1 MARAINEDFKE
12 LCSFI
17 NSYDMSHILVEDE
30 AKRMFS
36 SCHKKYYAY
45 LLITEEFRPLCATK
59 GGLIAPIQYSD
70 LQESCSDVG
79 QAFFMTIN
87 GCYKGAKLLLRSSI
101 ENFLKSICFDE
112 DDTIV
117 LTKSVYEVFDKASVV
132 NVFSS
137 NSSLHNSI
145 HNEYSILC
153 RDVHT
158 SDENHMEAITS
169 LSHFPAFDKS
179 KCKEVQDCLRRLL
192 STFIT
197 VLSLKYNDEYHKIN
211 YAGKEIL
218 NREILKSFRKKVQN
232 ID

>member
-1 MARAINEDFKE
+1 MSRVIKEDFKE

-17 NSYDMSHILVEDE
+17 DKYDMSHILSEDE

-36 SCHKKYYAY
+36 SCHKKYYAF
-45 LLITEEFRPLCATK
+45 LLIIEEFRTLCAAK
-59 GGLIAPIQYSD
+59 AVFIGPKQYSY

-101 ENFLKSICFDE
+101 ENFLKGVCFDE
-112 DDTIV
+112 DNTIV
-117 LTKSVYEVFDKASVV
+117 STKSVYEVFDKASAS

-137 NSSLHNSI
+137 YTSLHERL
-145 HNEYSILC
+145 HNEYATLC
-153 RDVHT
+153 KDVHT
-158 SDENHMEAITS
+158 SDKYHMEAITA
-169 LSHFPAFDKS
+169 LSHFPAFDKT
-179 KCKEVQDCLRRLL
+179 KCKEVQDCLQRLL

-197 VLSLKYNDEYHKIN
+197 VLSLKYNEEYHKIN

-218 NREILKSFRKKVQN
+218 NREIIKSFRKVVQN
-232 ID
+232 IE